1 MQEFAVGQRWLSDTE
16 SELGLGVLIDV
27 DERTIS
33 ILFPKSDETRVYARA
48 TAPLSRIVFATGDSL
63 TDLDGIDWLV
73 LSTEINA
80 GVLRYT
86 CTQVANPDVTKT
98 LSETRLAAHL
108 QLARPLERL
117 LASQLE
123 PKEWYDLRIE
133 ALLMQSRMATSPLR
147 GMIGPRVGLIPHQF
161 YIAHEV
167 GRRLAPRVL
176 LADEVGLGKTIEAGL
191 IMHQQL
197 TTGRSERILVLVP
210 DSLQYQWMIEMRR
223 RFNLN
228 FSLFDLER
236 TAFLKENEP
245 DTNPFASENCIIASI
260 DLLLDHADLKAQAL
274 EAGFDLLVV
283 DEAHHLTWH
292 EEEGGNDR
300 YDIIA
305 EFADQTAGVLL
316 LTATP
321 EQLGVDS
328 HFARL
333 RLLDPERFD
342 TLQHFLD
349 EEANY
354 EGTAVVAEALMSDD
368 QLNEAQHEAITALLG
383 HPVEDTPDARYR
395 AISELLD
402 RHGTGR
408 ILFRNTR
415 EAIQGFQGRDC
426 LSAPLAAP
434 ADWPRTGSLRQ
445 QMWPEEQQLDGEWM
459 QTDPRVPWL
468 LNLLKT
474 DLKHHKV
481 LLIARSG
488 PVVESL
494 ELALRVHGGIRT
506 AMFHEAMSLLERDQ
520 AAAYFADETYG
531 AQILLC
537 SEIGSEGRN
546 FQFASNLVLFDMP
559 SNPDVLEQRI
569 GRLDRIGQ
577 RQRIQIHVPYLMDTA
592 QERMFR
598 WYNEALDIFGHISPT
613 AQVLQEN
620 HLPELK
626 EALLQSHLDHDAAA
640 RFDVFLTM
648 VNDERLELESELQ
661 AGRDRLLEFNS
672 CRPTVANRIIRAMQ
686 EHDTNNTLPDYML
699 RFLSSTNIEHDEQHD
714 GTLIIH
720 PSDTMLVDGLDLP
733 EDGMTVSFHREQA
746 LTREDTEYLTVE
758 HPLMGRIFELVRT
771 QSFGNANVAVLKS
784 SVIPAGKILIEA
796 WFRVEVI
803 APKVLNLAASLP
815 QQLVRVL
822 ISENGQDLS
831 ARINS
836 AMLHP
841 QIHSLDMN
849 NARQV
854 VKLRRDVIEARYKQ
868 AEEIA
873 RSQIKGFSETAQK
886 RYGDHL
892 QQELD
897 RLVYLKAHN
906 PSVRDDEIERL
917 SKQRNDGLELLSQLS
932 LVPDSIRVLVVMK

>member
-1 MQEFAVGQRWLSDTE
+1 
-16 SELGLGVLIDV
+16 
-27 DERTIS
+27 
-33 ILFPKSDETRVYARA
+33 
-48 TAPLSRIVFATGDSL
+48 
-63 TDLDGIDWLV
+63 
-73 LSTEINA
+73 
-80 GVLRYT
+80 
-86 CTQVANPDVTKT
+86 
-98 LSETRLAAHL
+98 
-108 QLARPLERL
+108 
-117 LASQLE
+117 
-123 PKEWYDLRIE
+123 
-133 ALLMQSRMATSPLR
+133 
-147 GMIGPRVGLIPHQF
+147 
-161 YIAHEV
+161 
-167 GRRLAPRVL
+167 
-176 LADEVGLGKTIEAGL
+176 
-191 IMHQQL
+191 
-197 TTGRSERILVLVP
+197 
-210 DSLQYQWMIEMRR
+210 
-223 RFNLN
+223 
-228 FSLFDLER
+228 
-236 TAFLKENEP
+236 
-245 DTNPFASENCIIASI
+245 
-260 DLLLDHADLKAQAL
+260 
-274 EAGFDLLVV
+274 
-283 DEAHHLTWH
+283 
-292 EEEGGNDR
+292 
-300 YDIIA
+300 
-305 EFADQTAGVLL
+305 VLL

-342 TLQHFLD
+342 TLNHFLE

-354 EGTAVVAEALMSDD
+354 ADTAKVAEALMSDEKLD
-368 QLNEAQHEAITALLG
+368 KAQHDAIASLLS

-395 AISELLD
+395 AINELLD

-426 LSAPLAAP
+426 LPAPLIAP
-434 ADWPRTGSLRQ
+434 ESWPTTGSLRQ
-445 QMWPEEQQLDGEWM
+445 QMWPEEEQLDGEWM

-474 DLKHHKV
+474 ELKHQKV

-520 AAAYFADETYG
+520 AAAYFADDTYG

-546 FQFASNLVLFDMP
+546 FQFSSHLVLFDMP

-577 RQRIQIHVPYLMDTA
+577 QNRIQIHVPYLMQTA

-598 WYNEALDIFGHISPT
+598 WYNDALDIFGHISPT

-620 HLPELK
+620 HLLGLK
-626 EALLQSHLDHDAAA
+626 EALLTKTETEEDHN
-640 RFDVFLTM
+640 RFDAFLAQ
-648 VNDERLELESELQ
+648 VNDERLVLETELQ
-661 AGRDRLLEFNS
+661 SGRDRLLEFNS
-672 CRPTVANRIIRAMQ
+672 CRPTVANRIVRAMQ
-686 EHDTNNTLPDYML
+686 EQDANNTLPDFML

-714 GTLIIH
+714 GSLIIH
-720 PSDTMLVDGLDLP
+720 SSDQMLVDGLDLP
-733 EDGMTVSFHREQA
+733 EDGMTVTFHREQA
-746 LTREDTEYLTVE
+746 LSREDTEYLTVE
-758 HPLMGRIFELVRT
+758 HPLLGRIFELVRT
-771 QSFGNANVAVLKS
+771 QSFGNANVCVLKS

-803 APKVLNLAASLP
+803 APKILNLAASLP

-822 ISENGQDLS
+822 MSETGQDLS

-836 AMLHP
+836 AMLQP
-841 QIHSLDMN
+841 QIHALDMN

-854 VKLRRDVIEARYKQ
+854 VKLRRDVIEQRYKQ

-897 RLVYLKAHN
+897 RLIYLKEHN

-917 SKQRNDGLELLSQLS
+917 TIQRAQGLQLLEQLS
-932 LVPDSIRVLVVMK
+932 LVPDSIRILVVMK

>member
-16 SELGLGVLIDV
+16 SELGLGVLVDV

-33 ILFPKSDETRVYARA
+33 ILFPKSDETRVYSRA
-48 TAPLSRIVFATGDSL
+48 TAPLSRIIFAAGDSL
-63 TDLDGIDWLV
+63 TDQDGIDWLV
-73 LSTEINA
+73 ISTEVKS
-80 GVLRYT
+80 GVLRYH
-86 CTQVANPDVTKT
+86 CSQISAPEITKT

-133 ALLMQSRMATSPLR
+133 ALLMQARMSTSLLR

-197 TTGRSERILVLVP
+197 VTGRSERILVLVP

-236 TAFLKENEP
+236 TAFLKENDPEA
-245 DTNPFASENCIIASI
+245 NPFATESCIIASI
-260 DLLLDHADLKAQAL
+260 DLLLDHEDLKAQAL
-274 EAGFDLLVV
+274 DAGFDLLVV

-292 EEEGGNDR
+292 EDVGGNDR
-300 YDIIA
+300 YDVVA

-342 TLQHFLD
+342 TLNHFLD

-354 EGTAVVAEALMSDD
+354 ASTAQVAEALMQEGLLDD
-368 QLNEAQHEAITALLG
+368 EQHEAIAALLG

-395 AISELLD
+395 AINELLD

-426 LSAPLAAP
+426 LPAALPAPEG
-434 ADWPRTGSLRQ
+434 WPITGSLRQ

-474 DLKHHKV
+474 ELKHQKV

-520 AAAYFADETYG
+520 AAAYFADDTYG

-577 RQRIQIHVPYLMDTA
+577 QNRIQIHVPYLMATA

-620 HLPELK
+620 HLVELK
-626 EALLQSHLDHDAAA
+626 DHLLSDTGEQFDALLAQ
-640 RFDVFLTM
+640 
-648 VNDERLELESELQ
+648 VNDERLELETELQ

-672 CRPTVANRIIRAMQ
+672 CRPKVASRIVQAMQ
-686 EHDTNNTLPDYML
+686 EQDAHNTLPDFML

-714 GTLIIH
+714 GSLIIH
-720 PSDTMLVDGLDLP
+720 SSDQMLVDGLDLP
-733 EDGMTVSFHREQA
+733 EDGMTVTFHREQA

-771 QSFGNANVAVLKS
+771 QPFGNANVAVLRS

-803 APKVLNLAASLP
+803 APKVLNLNASLP
-815 QQLVRVL
+815 QQLIRVL
-822 ISENGQDLS
+822 ISESGQDLS

-841 QIHSLDMN
+841 QIHALDMN

-868 AEEIA
+868 AEELA
-873 RSQIKGFSETAQK
+873 RAQIKSFSQTAQK

-897 RLVYLKAHN
+897 RLIYLKAHN
-906 PSVRDDEIERL
+906 PSVRDDEIDRL
-917 SKQRNDGLELLSQLS
+917 THQRAQGLQLLEQLS